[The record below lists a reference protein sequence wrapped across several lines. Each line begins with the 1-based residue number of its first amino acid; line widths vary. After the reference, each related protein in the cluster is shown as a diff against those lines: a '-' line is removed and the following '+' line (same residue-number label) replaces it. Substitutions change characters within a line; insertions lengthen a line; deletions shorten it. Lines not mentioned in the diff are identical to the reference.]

1 MYTVTVYFDNMIDET
16 HYFEDEEEAEK
27 MYRSLELYYRRNR
40 LYRVVK
46 EEIPGQEERGND

>member
-16 HYFEDEEEAEK
+16 HYFEDEEKADK
-27 MYRSLELYYRRNR
+27 MYRSLEQCYRQDR

-46 EEIPGQEERGND
+46 EKANGTI